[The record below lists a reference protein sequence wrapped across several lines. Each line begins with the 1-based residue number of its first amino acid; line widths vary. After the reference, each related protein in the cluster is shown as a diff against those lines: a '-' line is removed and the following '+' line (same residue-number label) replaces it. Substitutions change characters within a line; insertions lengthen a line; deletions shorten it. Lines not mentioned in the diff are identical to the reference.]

1 MFLTTAHF
9 HTLDVGATHAATA
22 INEKQ
27 QLPGGFVHFQRFTQQ
42 VGAEIEHQHGAAQN
56 VFVVSLPDKLQL
68 QAKKENHQ

>member
-1 MFLTTAHF
+1 MLLTTAHF

-42 VGAEIEHQHGAAQN
+42 VGAEI
-56 VFVVSLPDKLQL
+56 
-68 QAKKENHQ
+68 